1 MISAIA
7 ICNKILSK
15 EKDAV
20 ENYYKFLSLGGS
32 MDPLSILSV
41 AGVDLKQEK
50 SFEDSFK
57 YIENYL
63 DQLESLL

>member
-1 MISAIA
+1 
-7 ICNKILSK
+7 
-15 EKDAV
+15 
-20 ENYYKFLSLGGS
+20 

-50 SFEDSFK
+50 TFEDSFK